1 MNEVNALSIFM
12 TLGIYVGSLLLL
24 IFGGMPVLF
33 VLGAIA
39 VGSIFLGG
47 GSAWAGA
54 LGYVSWT
61 SMTNFTIV
69 AIPMFVFMGYILFES
84 GVSGRIY
91 DAFYPLLDR
100 LVPGGLL
107 HTNIVVGA
115 VFAACTGSSAASAAS
130 IGAVSLPELEKRG
143 YNVGLSVGS
152 MAAGGTLG
160 GIIPPSVPL
169 VVYGAMTMVSVGKLL
184 IGGIIPGLI
193 LASAYSGYIALR
205 VKFQPNLVPEQQ
217 FGRKSTLAFCLR
229 NTLQAWPVIILVLTV
244 LGSIYVGVATPTEA
258 AALGVVSSIILAI
271 LYRGLNLNTIKI
283 ILKNTI
289 NTSCMILGIMW
300 AASLMSVYLSN
311 SGLTR
316 ELVHVVTNS
325 GLSPLAILM
334 VIYLFYLILGML
346 MDGLAA
352 LVMTLPI
359 TFPIISGLGFD
370 PVWFGVVM
378 TIFCAMA
385 LITPPVGLI
394 IFIVQGL
401 RPEYSYKSI
410 IGGILPFFGIMLITI
425 ILLTI
430 FPSLVTFLPDLMI
443 TR

>member
-12 TLGIYVGSLLLL
+12 TLGIYVGSLILL

-193 LASAYSGYIALR
+193 LASAYSDILR
-205 VKFQPNLVPEQQ
+205 
-217 FGRKSTLAFCLR
+217 
-229 NTLQAWPVIILVLTV
+229 
-244 LGSIYVGVATPTEA
+244 
-258 AALGVVSSIILAI
+258 
-271 LYRGLNLNTIKI
+271 
-283 ILKNTI
+283 
-289 NTSCMILGIMW
+289 
-300 AASLMSVYLSN
+300 
-311 SGLTR
+311 
-316 ELVHVVTNS
+316 
-325 GLSPLAILM
+325 
-334 VIYLFYLILGML
+334 
-346 MDGLAA
+346 
-352 LVMTLPI
+352 
-359 TFPIISGLGFD
+359 
-370 PVWFGVVM
+370 
-378 TIFCAMA
+378 
-385 LITPPVGLI
+385 
-394 IFIVQGL
+394 
-401 RPEYSYKSI
+401 
-410 IGGILPFFGIMLITI
+410 
-425 ILLTI
+425 
-430 FPSLVTFLPDLMI
+430 
-443 TR
+443 